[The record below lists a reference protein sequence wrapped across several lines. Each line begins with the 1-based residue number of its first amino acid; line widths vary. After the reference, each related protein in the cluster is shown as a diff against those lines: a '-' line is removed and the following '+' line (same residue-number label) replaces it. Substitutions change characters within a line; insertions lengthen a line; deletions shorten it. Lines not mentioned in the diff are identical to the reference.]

1 MGFRFRKS
9 FKIAPGIRFNI
20 NKKSSSI
27 SFGNKKLRYT
37 INSKGRR
44 TSTVNLPGT
53 GISYSKTTSA
63 KANSISTYSESSTFL
78 KNKFMFTDKL
88 NYYNRPCNWLKFLLN
103 IWWPLSC
110 IAYLFAVGEAVSDWS
125 GTNPLLFIINI
136 VMTLAFFTCGL
147 LARFLDKTAMQAI
160 FVLEGFIIARSIILL
175 IFIMVEVGGF
185 MNPISEET
193 GNGIVDSATTMV
205 NGITNAAA
213 GLMMAFAVMVVII
226 QVLIA
231 VITIMYIQKRKDLF
245 LSSEKE
251 IKELYQ

>member
-9 FKIAPGIRFNI
+9 FKIAPGVRFNI

-27 SFGNKKLRYT
+27 SFGNKKFRYT
-37 INSKGRR
+37 INSKGRK

-63 KANSISTYSESSTFL
+63 KTNSTPTYSESSTFL
-78 KNKFMFTDKL
+78 KNSFMFTDKL
-88 NYYNRPCNWLKFLLN
+88 NYYDKPCKWLKFLLN

-110 IAYLFAVGEAVSDWS
+110 IACLFSIGEDISNWSNAVPSF
-125 GTNPLLFIINI
+125 FIFNI
-136 VMTLAFFTCGL
+136 VLTLGYFACGL
-147 LARFLDKTAMQAI
+147 FARFLDKTAMSAI
-160 FVLEGFIIARSIILL
+160 YVMEGLVIARSFWGL
-175 IFIMVEVGGF
+175 FYSVY
-185 MNPISEET
+185 NISAITPSET
-193 GNGIVDSATTMV
+193 EYSSVISVMVDSAISAISGFAIGIIIMV
-205 NGITNAAA
+205 T
-213 GLMMAFAVMVVII
+213 II

-251 IKELYQ
+251 LKKFYEE